1 MISALSRRGGVLRAW
16 NISLLKEPLNEA
28 TSAPQGASQSL
39 MRPESRESEGSLF
52 RASLKT
58 IQCADRKKIGLLQA
72 GQ

>member
-16 NISLLKEPLNEA
+16 NISLLKEPLNKA
-28 TSAPQGASQSL
+28 TSASQGL